1 MACRLVSQRAC
12 AIAGHVMIRHLL
24 GAATW
29 AALVVT
35 ACPPAAVAQAY
46 PSRALEMI
54 VPFPAGANSDLAARA
69 LADSMSKAL
78 GQPVVVTNKDG
89 AAGTIGIAAVA
100 AAQPDG
106 YLFAFSAMGPVTAQ
120 PHLRNDL
127 RYSAKSFDYIC
138 QVTDVFVVASVS
150 KDSPY
155 KGMSDLIADARN
167 NPDKLTYGHPG
178 PGTAPH
184 LLMIDLMSR
193 AGVTLTSVPFRGDAL
208 ALNSLLGRHIDIL
221 MSGDAAVIGK
231 DIRPLA
237 VFANERLAALPDV
250 PSTQELGFGSGFG
263 TPNGLFA
270 PKGLPQEVLAKI
282 GAACAS
288 AVRSDGF
295 TEAMRKSQ
303 QNVRYLDGLDFAAR
317 IVRDSET
324 IGGLIRKIGPLKN

>member
-1 MACRLVSQRAC
+1 MK
-12 AIAGHVMIRHLL
+12 GHLL
-24 GAATW
+24 GAAAW
-29 AALVVT
+29 AALVLA
-35 ACPPAAVAQAY
+35 ACPQAAVAQAY

-69 LADSMSKAL
+69 LAEGVSKTL

-106 YLFAFSAMGPVTAQ
+106 YLLAFSAMGPITAQ

-127 RYSAKSFDYIC
+127 RYSATSFDYIC

-150 KDSPY
+150 NESPY
-155 KGMSDLIADARN
+155 RGLADLIAYARE

-178 PGTAPH
+178 PGTVPH
-184 LLMIDLMSR
+184 LLMIDLSSR
-193 AGVTLTSVPFRGDAL
+193 AGVKLTSVPFRGDAL
-208 ALNSLLGRHIDIL
+208 ALNSLLGLHIDIL

-231 DIRPLA
+231 NIRPLA
-237 VFANERLAALPDV
+237 VFADERLAALPDV

-270 PKGLPQEVLAKI
+270 PKGLPQEVLAKLR
-282 GAACAS
+282 AACAS

-295 TEAMRKSQ
+295 AEAMRKGQ
-303 QNVRYLDGLDFAAR
+303 QNVRYLDGPVFAAR
-317 IVRDSET
+317 IARDSET
-324 IGGLIRKIGPLKN
+324 IGGLIRKIGSLKN

>member
-1 MACRLVSQRAC
+1 MK
-12 AIAGHVMIRHLL
+12 GHLL
-24 GAATW
+24 GAAAW
-29 AALVVT
+29 AALVLA
-35 ACPPAAVAQAY
+35 ACPQAAVAQAY

-69 LADSMSKAL
+69 LAEGVSKTL

-106 YLFAFSAMGPVTAQ
+106 YLLAFSAMGPITAQ

-127 RYSAKSFDYIC
+127 RYSATSFDYIC

-150 KDSPY
+150 NESPY
-155 KGMSDLIADARN
+155 RGLTDLIAYARE

-178 PGTAPH
+178 PGTVPH
-184 LLMIDLMSR
+184 LLMIDLSSR
-193 AGVTLTSVPFRGDAL
+193 AGVKLTSVPFRGDAL
-208 ALNSLLGRHIDIL
+208 ALNSLLGHHIDIL

-231 DIRPLA
+231 NIRPLA
-237 VFANERLAALPDV
+237 VFADERLAALPDV

-270 PKGLPQEVLAKI
+270 PKGLPQEVLAKLR
-282 GAACAS
+282 AACAS

-295 TEAMRKSQ
+295 AAAMRKGQ
-303 QNVRYLDGLDFAAR
+303 QNVRYLDGPVFAAR
-317 IVRDSET
+317 IARDSET
-324 IGGLIRKIGPLKN
+324 IGGLIRKIGSLKN